1 MTYTIK
7 VKEEIAH
14 LETEVVEALA
24 ELSGFIRFDGEVNKK
39 EIILNIENASVA
51 RRIYR
56 LMKMCFQV
64 RPQITVRVQKRFR
77 VHQLYILIYNNDIMA
92 VLEKLNIYKDGKK
105 ILPEDYFLATKEE
118 KLAFLRGIFLATGS
132 INNPQTSGYHM
143 EFSVTTRL
151 DANYVVKLLK
161 EFNIT
166 SKILKRKTRYMVYI
180 KQAEMI
186 SDTLKM
192 LGAINCMF
200 FFEDIRIYRDHKNM
214 VNRLNNCE
222 IANQEKTTVTGLKQ
236 LDDIAYLK
244 EHDLLPLLDEKV
256 REVIEYREKYPET
269 SYQELA
275 EIVTMESGHSIS
287 KSGINH
293 YFRKIKELVNKHKE
307 KN

>member
-51 RRIYR
+51 RRIYS

-77 VHQLYILIYNNDIMA
+77 VHQLYILIYNNDIIT
-92 VLEKLNIYKDGKK
+92 VLEKLNIYKNGKK

-118 KLAFLRGIFLATGS
+118 KIAFLRGIFLATGS

-222 IANQEKTTVTGLKQ
+222 IANQEKTTITGLKQ

>member
-51 RRIYR
+51 RRIYS

-77 VHQLYILIYNNDIMA
+77 VHQLYILIYNNDIIA
-92 VLEKLNIYKDGKK
+92 VLEKLNIYKNGKK

-118 KLAFLRGIFLATGS
+118 KIAFLRGIFLATGS

>member
-118 KLAFLRGIFLATGS
+118 KIAFLRGIFLATGS

-222 IANQEKTTVTGLKQ
+222 IANQEKTTITGLKQ